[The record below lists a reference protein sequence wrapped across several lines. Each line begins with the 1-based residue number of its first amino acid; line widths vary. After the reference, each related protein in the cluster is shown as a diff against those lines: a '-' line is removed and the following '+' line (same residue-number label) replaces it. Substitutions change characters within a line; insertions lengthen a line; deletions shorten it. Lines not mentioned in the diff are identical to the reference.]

1 MYVGKIVEHVHGV
14 LCSINIYV
22 KKLEAQLKEIE
33 LLTLYEEFC
42 VVILLYFNHESK
54 IILGSRN

>member
-14 LCSINIYV
+14 LRGINICV

-33 LLTLYEEFC
+33 LLTLYDEFC
-42 VVILLYFNHESK
+42 VVIFLYFNHESK